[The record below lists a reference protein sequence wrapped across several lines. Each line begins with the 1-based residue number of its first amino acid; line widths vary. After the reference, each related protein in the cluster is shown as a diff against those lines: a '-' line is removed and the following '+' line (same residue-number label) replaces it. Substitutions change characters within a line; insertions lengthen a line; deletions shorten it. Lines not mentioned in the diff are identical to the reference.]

1 MTRSGGLSRIAKTG
15 YAVAVTEKLFYQD
28 PSLLEFDAAILKND
42 PRGALHEVVLDRTCF
57 FPGSGGQPAD
67 RGTLNG
73 ARVIELEDRDGEI
86 VHVVDAALP
95 AGPVHGAVDAARRR
109 DFMAQHTGE
118 HILAQALLRAGK
130 LPTISVHFGEET
142 TTIELE
148 APAASEDVLRKAEEL
163 ANGIIRENRP
173 IRIHDVDPS
182 EASRFTLRRKPPEV
196 GRLRIV
202 EIEGWD
208 AVGCSGV
215 HVPSTGAVFM
225 IKIVGQEKMRGHAR
239 IHAVIGER
247 CIADYGRK
255 MAMTQALSRVLTC
268 GEESIV
274 ARVEELVKDARERD
288 REMKKIRAEQG
299 VASARAAVDAGKKTA
314 RALIIRGI
322 SDGAGPE
329 YLKAFADEAVSAPG
343 RAAVAIDRTASG
355 FQWIVAHSLGA
366 GLDLPSLLKPLLAQA
381 GAKGGGK
388 PAWMQGM
395 GAGAEAA
402 GAFADLVEQAIGR
415 ATA

>member
-1 MTRSGGLSRIAKTG
+1 MKTG

-28 PSLLEFDAAILKND
+28 PSLLEFDASILTYG

-73 ARVIELEDRDGEI
+73 ARVVELEDRDGEI
-86 VHVVDAALP
+86 VHVVDAALA
-95 AGPVHGAVDAARRR
+95 AGPVHGSVDAARRR
-109 DFMAQHTGE
+109 DYMAQHTGE
-118 HILAQALLRAGK
+118 HILAQALLRAGR
-130 LPTISVHFGEET
+130 LPTVSVHFGEET

-148 APAASEDVLRKAEEL
+148 AAVAPEEVLKKAEEL
-163 ANGIIRENRP
+163 ANAVIRENRP
-173 IRIHDVDPS
+173 VRIHDVDPA

-202 EIEGWD
+202 DIDGWD

-239 IHAVIGER
+239 IHAIIGER
-247 CIADYGRK
+247 CIADYGRRI
-255 MAMTQALSRVLTC
+255 AMTQALSRVLTC
-268 GEESIV
+268 GEESIL
-274 ARVEELVKDARERD
+274 ARVEELVRNARERD
-288 REMKKIRAEQG
+288 REMKKIRVEQA
-299 VASARAAVDAGKKTA
+299 VASARAAAETGRKTA

-322 SDGAGPE
+322 SDGAGPD
-329 YLKAFADEAVSAPG
+329 YLQAFADEAISAPG
-343 RAAVAIDRTASG
+343 RVAVAMDRTAAG

-395 GAGAEAA
+395 GTSAEAA
-402 GAFADLVEQAIGR
+402 GAFADLVEEAIGR
-415 ATA
+415 ATV